1 MDFYI
6 CVFVCS
12 WIYKYYNWF
21 FCGEN
26 MREIIAISI
35 ITFWLAFPFDMV
47 MMNVNDINTLDD
59 TDFTNVQEPNALTG
73 FTGWGLWDYVKV
85 WFQILFM
92 GVPNAPIWLNL
103 IVKVLQLISLLI
115 LYILL
120 RGI

>member
-1 MDFYI
+1 
-6 CVFVCS
+6 
-12 WIYKYYNWF
+12 
-21 FCGEN
+21 

-35 ITFWLAFPFDMV
+35 ITFWLAFPFAMV